1 MPITTTPSG
10 GPQGEFSTYT
20 PIYATTLSSATSS
33 ITFSNI
39 TNTFT
44 ELVLVCSTGYTS
56 TNIGQGLSL
65 RFNDDSATN
74 YSSTIVEGDGSSGT
88 SYRGTSQT
96 GGGLGAPSNGN
107 QSSLTPMIISIQNYS
122 STTNFKTWISRCSGP
137 TYIQVTGGL
146 WREASKPVTSITI
159 FAGATATNI
168 KSGSTFTLYGIK
180 AATPA
185 AKATGGDLVV
195 SDGSFWYHVF
205 RNSGRLE
212 TTQAITANY
221 LVIAGGGGGVGNAAF
236 NAGPSGGGAGGLRS
250 TVTATGG
257 GGTLESALSLAS
269 MTGYS
274 VIVGAGGAGGNAVTT
289 GITQQGEAGNG
300 SSFSTVTTV
309 GGGGGATGAT
319 GGSGGGANYLG
330 GTINNGT
337 ANQGYRG
344 GSQTGNPIYSGGGG
358 GGAGA
363 VGGNAGTDGNSNG
376 GVGGAGVL
384 ISALATPTGTG
395 VSGYY
400 AGGGGGGGYF
410 GASDGQTFSGGAGG
424 GGYGAFKINA
434 LSGTANTG
442 GGGGGA
448 AGYSVA
454 VNGGNGGSGLVIVRY
469 PV

>member
-10 GPQGEFSTYT
+10 GAQGEFSTYT
-20 PIYATTLSSATSS
+20 PIYATTLSSNTTSV
-33 ITFSNI
+33 TFSNI
-39 TNTFT
+39 PSTFT
-44 ELVLVCSTGYTS
+44 DLVLVVNGKSVTAGSAANGMRST
-56 TNIGQGLSL
+56 
-65 RFNDDSATN
+65 FNNDSSAL
-74 YSSTIVEGDGSSGT
+74 YSETGFSGDGTSAS
-88 SYRGTSQT
+88 SYRLSSNTYLNLGDLSQASA
-96 GGGLGAPSNGN
+96 GPSAN
-107 QSSLTPMIISIQNYS
+107 IINIMNYS
-122 STTNFKTWISRCSGP
+122 STTTNKTVLTRSNNPSSGVGAIVGIYRSTIP
-137 TYIQVTGGL
+137 I
-146 WREASKPVTSITI
+146 TSITLTRDGSI
-159 FAGATATNI
+159 NI
-168 KSGSTFTLYGIK
+168 ASGTTFTLYGIK

-289 GITQQGEAGNG
+289 GITQQGGAGNE

-309 GGGGGATGAT
+309 GGGGGATNAT
-319 GGSGGGANYLG
+319 GGSGGGAGYLS

-344 GSQTGNPIYSGGGG
+344 GSQTGNPIYSGAGG

-363 VGGNAGTDGNSNG
+363 VGGNAGTGGNSAG
-376 GVGGAGVL
+376 GLGGAGVL

-410 GASDGQTFSGGAGG
+410 GAGDGQTFSGGSGG

-434 LSGTANTG
+434 QSGTENTG
-442 GGGGGA
+442 SGGGGA